1 MLMQIIFLVN
11 ILLFILHFIA
21 LYYNLSNQSPT
32 LDHYSVPNF
41 SIVMKT
47 VMEILTVQPY
57 NRSVYFLHISVLKK
71 SRSFRS

>member
-1 MLMQIIFLVN
+1 MLMQIFLVN

-21 LYYNLSNQSPT
+21 LYYNLSNQRPT
-32 LDHYSVPNF
+32 LDSYSVPDF
-41 SIVMKT
+41 SIVMKN

-71 SRSFRS
+71 SRIFRS